1 MIFTVGANEKMK
13 ISSLDIKGA
22 FIQGDN
28 LKEVLIIPPTDIR
41 KKKKNILWKLNKDQ
55 YRLNNAERNFYF
67 HVIPLL
73 EGNGYKV
80 VGCDQAFF
88 YKLVRNKLVPMVAI
102 HMDNFIM
109 MGGDEIVKL
118 IVKIGEN

>member
-1 MIFTVGANEKMK
+1 M
-13 ISSLDIKGA
+13 
-22 FIQGDN
+22 
-28 LKEVLIIPPTDIR
+28 
-41 KKKKNILWKLNKDQ
+41 WKLNNAQ

-67 HVIPLL
+67 HVRSLL

-80 VGCDQAFF
+80 VDCDQAFF

-102 HMDNFIM
+102 HMDNCIM
-109 MGGDEIVKL
+109 MGGDEIAKL